1 VEASTDDKVTMLNLA
16 EIVNGPIY
24 YWFYWEKQSTICQ
37 LEYWSNSEGLEEEN
51 EFPSIKQEHLMGLNP
66 QLLKKIIWE
75 KKEIENDLEIPYV
88 QTTALENWL
97 IDWPARYIDQTNS
110 EKNRFFFLYKILV
123 IPNKIFIRWKVVL
136 KY

>member
-1 VEASTDDKVTMLNLA
+1 
-16 EIVNGPIY
+16 
-24 YWFYWEKQSTICQ
+24 
-37 LEYWSNSEGLEEEN
+37 
-51 EFPSIKQEHLMGLNP
+51 MGLNP

-88 QTTALENWL
+88 KTTALENWL